1 MRVLLAILICCS
13 PLLADLKQVKAEPN
27 LEKRSRAALDHAEQA
42 LKDSRRA
49 YADGNLQLT
58 TELLEEVGESVD
70 LVEASLKAS
79 GKDPIKSPKYF
90 KIAEIKTGSLHRSV
104 EAFSRDMNDADRS
117 MIEKLKEKLQDTH
130 DRLLQAIM
138 TRKKK

>member
-42 LKDSRRA
+42 LKESRRA

-58 TELLEEVGESVD
+58 TELLEEVAESVD

-90 KIAEIKTGSLHRSV
+90 KIAEIKTGSLLRSV
-104 EAFSRDMNDADRS
+104 EAFSRDMNDADRP